1 MTKSSDGSAVRAM
14 GQQERHSLNLIGFA
28 LPVAAVWMGS
38 AFCAALGLAALAL
51 AALGPGEHGTIV
63 ALKVTARFS
72 FLLFWLAYAAGA
84 MTTLFGPAFEPLKRR
99 GREFGLAFASAHLVH
114 LGLVAWLT
122 YIGDAPSRGV
132 FLFFGVAALW
142 TYLLALFSIPRL
154 QKALGSK
161 GWWFLRVVGLN
172 YIAYAFAKDFL
183 GYPQFGSFK
192 YSVGYLPFAAL
203 SVAGPLLCLA
213 AFVQR
218 AAWLRK
224 ISSRQTG

>member
-1 MTKSSDGSAVRAM
+1 M

-72 FLLFWLAYAAGA
+72 FLLFWLAYAGGA

-114 LGLVAWLT
+114 LGLVAWVT
-122 YIGDAPSRGV
+122 YIGHAPARGV
-132 FLFFGVAALW
+132 FLFFGVAVLW
-142 TYLLALFSIPRL
+142 TYLLALFSIARL
-154 QKALGSK
+154 QQTLGSN
-161 GWWFLRVVGLN
+161 GWWLLRVVGLN
-172 YIAYAFAKDFL
+172 YIACAFAKDFL
-183 GYPQFGSFK
+183 GYPQFGSIK
-192 YSVGYLPFAAL
+192 YLVGYLPFAVL
-203 SVAGPLLCLA
+203 SVVGPLFCLA
-213 AFVQR
+213 AFLRR
-218 AAWLRK
+218 AALLQTN
-224 ISSRQTG
+224 SSRRVG

>member
-1 MTKSSDGSAVRAM
+1 
-14 GQQERHSLNLIGFA
+14 
-28 LPVAAVWMGS
+28 
-38 AFCAALGLAALAL
+38 
-51 AALGPGEHGTIV
+51 
-63 ALKVTARFS
+63 
-72 FLLFWLAYAAGA
+72 

-122 YIGDAPSRGV
+122 YIGHAPSRGV
-132 FLFFGVAALW
+132 FLFFGVAVLW

-161 GWWFLRVVGLN
+161 GWWLLRVVGLN
-172 YIAYAFAKDFL
+172 YIAYAFATDFL

-192 YSVGYLPFAAL
+192 YLAGYLPFAAL
-203 SVAGPLLCLA
+203 SVVGPLLCLA

-218 AAWLRK
+218 TAWLQK
-224 ISSRQTG
+224 TSSRQTG

>member
-1 MTKSSDGSAVRAM
+1 MTKSSDGSVVSAM
-14 GQQERHSLNLIGFA
+14 GQHERHSLNLIGVA

-38 AFCAALGLAALAL
+38 AFCAALGLAALTL
-51 AALGPGEHGTIV
+51 AALGPGEHGTTA
-63 ALKVTARFS
+63 ALRVTARFS
-72 FLLFWLAYAAGA
+72 FLLFWLAYAAAA
-84 MTTLFGPAFEPLKRR
+84 MTALFGRTFEPLKRR

-122 YIGDAPSRGV
+122 YIRDAPSRGV

-142 TYLLALFSIPRL
+142 TYLLALFSLPRL

-172 YIAYAFAKDFL
+172 YIAFAFAKDFL
-183 GYPQFGSFK
+183 AYPQFGSFK
-192 YSVGYLPFAAL
+192 YLVGYLPFAAL
-203 SVAGPLLCLA
+203 SVVGPSLCLA

-218 AAWLRK
+218 AAWLQK
-224 ISSRQTG
+224 ISSRQIG

>member
-1 MTKSSDGSAVRAM
+1 VDLPSCVVLDPSSAKSTGV
-14 GQQERHSLNLIGFA
+14 
-28 LPVAAVWMGS
+28 
-38 AFCAALGLAALAL
+38 
-51 AALGPGEHGTIV
+51 
-63 ALKVTARFS
+63 K
-72 FLLFWLAYAAGA
+72 
-84 MTTLFGPAFEPLKRR
+84 
-99 GREFGLAFASAHLVH
+99 
-114 LGLVAWLT
+114 GLVVL
-122 YIGDAPSRGV
+122 S
-132 FLFFGVAALW
+132 
-142 TYLLALFSIPRL
+142 
-154 QKALGSK
+154 
-161 GWWFLRVVGLN
+161 VVGLN

>member
-14 GQQERHSLNLIGFA
+14 GQQERLSLNLIGLA

-38 AFCAALGLAALAL
+38 AFCVALGLAALAL
-51 AALGPGEHGTIV
+51 AALGLGAHGIV
-63 ALKVTARFS
+63 AALKVTARFS
-72 FLLFWLAYAAGA
+72 FLLFWLAYVAGA

-122 YIGDAPSRGV
+122 YIGDAPARGV

-161 GWWFLRVVGLN
+161 GRWFLRVVGLN
-172 YIAYAFAKDFL
+172 YIAYAFARDFL
-183 GYPQFGSFK
+183 GNPQFGNFK
-192 YSVGYLPFAAL
+192 YLVGYLPFAVL
-203 SVAGPLLCLA
+203 SVVGPLLCLA
-213 AFVQR
+213 AFLQR
-218 AAWLRK
+218 AALLQTN
-224 ISSRQTG
+224 SSRRVG